1 MMRKNIERSI
11 IVNKVYTKSVNDKM
25 QVIDNPVFEVYGN
38 VPSKQIEKFAIEK
51 YGNMTKVLNV
61 DTVENRYIIS
71 VENFIKNAKL
81 IEE

>member
-11 IVNKVYTKSVNDKM
+11 IVNKVFTKSVNDKM

-38 VPSKQIEKFAIEK
+38 IPKKQIEKIALEK

-71 VENFIKNAKL
+71 VENFIKNAKI